1 MVANPEICRANGK
14 KSRGPVTKK
23 GKSIAS
29 GNSTRHGLLSV
40 NPPLVLGEDLEVF
53 QGFVQSLIDEYQPTT
68 ATEKFLAQQV
78 AMGWLKLNRLWQ
90 AEAAIANLSIL
101 RAEMN
106 FKFPDALQS
115 LIDLEGDRSGGA
127 ELKNLQAQIR
137 EEEKKSRAL
146 PQETDKLARYERHIL
161 KGLNQA
167 LEHLATIRQQRRNHD
182 SMGSYCYKTVQLVK

>member
-14 KSRGPVTKK
+14 KSRGPVTQK

-29 GNSTRHGLLSV
+29 QNSNRHGLLSV
-40 NPPLVLGEDLEVF
+40 NPPLVLGEDLEIF
-53 QGFVQSLIDEYQPTT
+53 QGCVKSLIDEYQPTT
-68 ATEKFLAQQV
+68 ATEKLLVQQV

-115 LIDLEGDRSGGA
+115 LMDLGSDRSGGA
-127 ELKNLQAQIR
+127 ELKNLQVQIR

-161 KGLNQA
+161 RGLNQA
-167 LEHLATIRQQRRNHD
+167 LEQLATIRQQRQNQD
-182 SMGSYCYKTVQLVK
+182 SMGSYGYKTVQLVQ